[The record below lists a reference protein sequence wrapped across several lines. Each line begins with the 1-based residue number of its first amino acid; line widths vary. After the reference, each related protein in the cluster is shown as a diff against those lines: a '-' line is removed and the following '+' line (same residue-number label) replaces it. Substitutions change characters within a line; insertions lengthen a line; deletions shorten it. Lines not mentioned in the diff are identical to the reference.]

1 MGGLRSAGSDH
12 HFNFK
17 DADKSPGI
25 DVHQHGAHPRA
36 LGPASEGTIP
46 AQGERME
53 EKGRQAQRQLD
64 QGPDELERE
73 EMKPRGPLRPS
84 QNQ

>member
-1 MGGLRSAGSDH
+1 
-12 HFNFK
+12 
-17 DADKSPGI
+17 
-25 DVHQHGAHPRA
+25 
-36 LGPASEGTIP
+36 
-46 AQGERME
+46 ME

-84 QNQ
+84 QNQQMPKEDSVGWRSGRGGTGALAPKPVE